1 MQWLSCATL
10 FLSGHNPNYKSI
22 AEHCNLWR
30 NYDDIYDSWSSVLGI
45 IDYYGE
51 DKDGFGQFAGPGQW
65 NDPDMLIIGNY
76 GLSLDQVGKP
86 SITNSQF

>member
-1 MQWLSCATL
+1 MS
-10 FLSGHNPNYKSI
+10 SSERNYKSI

-30 NYDDIYDSWSSVLGI
+30 NYNDVFNSWQKSVLGI
-45 IDYYGE
+45 INYYG
-51 DKDGFGQFAGPGQW
+51 DDRGGFGQFAGPGQW

-86 SITNSQF
+86 SITDSQF